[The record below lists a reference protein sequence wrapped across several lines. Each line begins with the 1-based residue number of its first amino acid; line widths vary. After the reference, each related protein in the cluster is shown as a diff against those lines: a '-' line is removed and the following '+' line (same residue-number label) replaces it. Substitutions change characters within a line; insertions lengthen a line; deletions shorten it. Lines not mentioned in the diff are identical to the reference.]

1 MSARNKFS
9 RGVEAKFPPPC
20 GVENSWRFDSL
31 ERTRRAPKKKDE
43 RSEVRNP
50 IFKKGTRSSAEDDT
64 RTKSELRDEWDE
76 VRTAAIESLALGT
89 SISLTSFD
97 RPAHPERANRKR
109 SYPGEKKYERTLG
122 EILSRDHPF
131 LDPGAERKKSWIFW
145 DHFFRDH
152 GKFLNAAGKKIY
164 FLATR
169 TCSRG
174 KTCFDASKN
183 LKKFERGI
191 DSKSIRERVEKCDP
205 IFRFWEG
212 GRGVPPKN
220 RKKRA
225 KSCGA
230 ISLVALAE

>member
-1 MSARNKFS
+1 MTLRRPEK
-9 RGVEAKFPPPC
+9 
-20 GVENSWRFDSL
+20 
-31 ERTRRAPKKKDE
+31 EREK
-43 RSEVRNP
+43 
-50 IFKKGTRSSAEDDT
+50 I
-64 RTKSELRDEWDE
+64 
-76 VRTAAIESLALGT
+76 
-89 SISLTSFD
+89 
-97 RPAHPERANRKR
+97 HPERSKSKGPKKR
-109 SYPGEKKYERTLG
+109 SAVTCKRDGN
-122 EILSRDHPF
+122 ILDTPF
-131 LDPGAERKKSWIFW
+131 LGPGAERKKAPLFW
-145 DHFFRDH
+145 DPFFRDH

-191 DSKSIRERVEKCDP
+191 DSKSIRERDERWEP
-205 IFRFWEG
+205 IGRVFEVGEG